1 MDKGIPLYF
10 QNLEVLGREVFCF
23 VQSVVFEVDFMFR
36 ESIIEVT
43 FVCSSNV
50 LTALDVLIDFHLVFQ
65 KV

>member
-1 MDKGIPLYF
+1 M
-10 QNLEVLGREVFCF
+10 
-23 VQSVVFEVDFMFR
+23 QSVVFGVDFMFR

-50 LTALDVLIDFHLVFQ
+50 LTALDVLIDFHLVIQ